1 MFGIWRTLL
10 AVEVVAHHLLQMP
23 IIGFYA
29 VFSFFVL
36 SGFLMTAIVH
46 GTYGYTAG
54 GFARYM
60 SNRALRLLPSYWF
73 AVIVSLVLVAGF
85 GGDTV
90 SRFNLAIA
98 VPPSIGSWA
107 ENLSMVFW
115 NWIPKEQTPRLVPP
129 TWALTVEIC
138 YYVLIGV
145 GASRTKLTTVIWIA
159 ASLIYVIVIRRLHPE
174 GGPYLYEA
182 IPAGSLPFSV
192 GALAWH
198 YRDAIRDTLDR
209 LRIGNPLLL
218 IVARL
223 LLYAAIVVVQAQT
236 GWKWLTMLGNWLNI
250 AISALIVC
258 TLFATK
264 GTPSMRRLDKAIGDF
279 SYPIYLLHLQMGLV
293 AAMILSGQPKHT
305 GADIFALGLILT
317 ILVSTVSARAI
328 DPTVDRW
335 RRRIKPR

>member
-10 AVEVVAHHLLQMP
+10 AIEVVAYHILPMP
-23 IIGFYA
+23 LIGRYA

-36 SGFLMTAIVH
+36 SGFLMTEIMHRSYGFTAA
-46 GTYGYTAG
+46 GTL
-54 GFARYM
+54 RYLA
-60 SNRALRLLPSYWF
+60 NRALRLLPNYWF
-73 AVIVSLVLVAGF
+73 AAAVTLMLIAAYDPNTVATYHSAM
-85 GGDTV
+85 TV
-90 SRFNLAIA
+90 PQSPAE
-98 VPPSIGSWA
+98 WA
-107 ENLSMVFW
+107 QNATMIFPDLFPRHIE
-115 NWIPKEQTPRLVPP
+115 PRLVPP

-138 YYVLIGV
+138 YYVLIGI
-145 GASRTKLTTVIWIA
+145 GASRTKLTTAVWLAI
-159 ASLIYVIVIRRLHPE
+159 SLGYVVVIRRFQPE
-174 GGPYLYEA
+174 GGYLFEA

-209 LRIGNPLLL
+209 LRIGNPRLL
-218 IVARL
+218 IVARW
-223 LLYAAIVVVQAQT
+223 LLYAAIFVVQAQT

-328 DPTVDRW
+328 DPTVERW